1 MNISCNKLSACIAAA
16 LAAST
21 ATSFGAGFQLMEQN
35 ASGLGNAYAGQA
47 AAAENAS
54 TIYYNPAA
62 MTQLPGAQFTGSAVA
77 IRPSAKFSDSGASIS
92 PTGAGAPA
100 GGSNGGDAGGGNY
113 LANIYFFKQFSPN
126 LWAGIGFTGPLGAQ
140 TPYQPGFFGRF

>member
-1 MNISCNKLSACIAAA
+1 MNISCNKLSVCIAVA
-16 LAAST
+16 LAAMT
-21 ATSFGAGFQLMEQN
+21 TTSFGAGFQVMEQN

-77 IRPSAKFSDSGASIS
+77 IKPSAKFSDSGASIS

-100 GGSNGGDAGGGNY
+100 GGSNGGDAGGWN
-113 LANIYFFKQFSPN
+113 
-126 LWAGIGFTGPLGAQ
+126 
-140 TPYQPGFFGRF
+140 